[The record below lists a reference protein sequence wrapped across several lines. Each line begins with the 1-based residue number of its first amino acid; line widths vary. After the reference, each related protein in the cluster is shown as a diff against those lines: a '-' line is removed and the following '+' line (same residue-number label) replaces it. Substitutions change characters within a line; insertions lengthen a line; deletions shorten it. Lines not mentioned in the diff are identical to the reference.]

1 MDFVKALGKLRVS
14 GKMELVGMFARGWAE
29 YLEEKM
35 GQPVWLR
42 ESKSK
47 DDLRRLRN
55 YQRNT
60 EGQIA

>member
-1 MDFVKALGKLRVS
+1 
-14 GKMELVGMFARGWAE
+14 MFARGWAE